1 MSKSSNIIYIIQ
13 ILRSMNSK
21 ISHKRGY
28 PLDYYCY
35 LCHDKMNYLE
45 FCMFLEISYVSIDN
59 ATD

>member
-1 MSKSSNIIYIIQ
+1 MSKSSTIIYIIQ

-45 FCMFLEISYVSIDN
+45 FCMFFEFLMSV
-59 ATD
+59 